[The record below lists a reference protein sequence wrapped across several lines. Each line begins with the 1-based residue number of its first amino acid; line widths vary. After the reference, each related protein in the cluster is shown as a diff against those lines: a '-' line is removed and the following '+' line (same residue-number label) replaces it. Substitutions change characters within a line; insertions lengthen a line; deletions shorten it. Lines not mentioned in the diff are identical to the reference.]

1 MFSAAEGKTKRPPSA
16 YNLFVKEHMK
26 SYLADNPGKTNKD
39 AMKHV
44 RLELKALALLFTHN
58 RF

>member
-1 MFSAAEGKTKRPPSA
+1 MSVGAKEKKRAPSA

-26 SYLADNPGKTNKD
+26 TYLADNPGKTNKD

-44 RLELKALALLFTHN
+44 CITVMG
-58 RF
+58 